1 MVKEVESITA
11 QLDAEQAERERLEAE
26 RLAAEKAKKEEE
38 ARLAKEEEERQKKL
52 AEEQAAEDERLRL
65 LKCKDQPSEEEFKKR
80 ATVLEEEVWAEFD
93 PDENGKID
101 PIEFFK
107 LYRKMI
113 KDKKRQPDQ
122 VFFDYL

>member
-1 MVKEVESITA
+1 MFLGLIYELIDRQHISYLHHEMAGQICMDLENPDHQQWRQHLFDMHDQMVKEVESITA

-65 LKCKDQPSEEEFKKR
+65 LKCKD
-80 ATVLEEEVWAEFD
+80 
-93 PDENGKID
+93 
-101 PIEFFK
+101 
-107 LYRKMI
+107 
-113 KDKKRQPDQ
+113 
-122 VFFDYL
+122 